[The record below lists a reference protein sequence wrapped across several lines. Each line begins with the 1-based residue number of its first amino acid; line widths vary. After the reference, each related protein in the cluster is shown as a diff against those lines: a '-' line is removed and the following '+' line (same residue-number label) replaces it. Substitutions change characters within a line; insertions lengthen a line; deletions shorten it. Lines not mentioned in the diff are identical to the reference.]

1 MKTRILIVE
10 DQSVEANNLKIILQK
25 AGYHVC
31 SIAISVA
38 QALTIIENEKP
49 HLALLDIQLKG
60 SQTGIDL
67 AHMLALRNMA
77 FIFLSAN
84 ADAATL
90 KLAKETCPYG
100 FLLKP
105 FRQKE
110 VLVML
115 DVAFYLH
122 QQKQQQQQA
131 PQRRP
136 ISKAKPGY
144 ENILGESAAMKSV
157 FQQLEIVSQTDTS
170 ALILGESGTGKE
182 LIANAI
188 HRMSKRSQKPF
199 VIVNC
204 GALPANLI
212 ESQLFGHEKG
222 AFTGAYEKQTGKF
235 EQADGGTIFL
245 DEVGELPVDL
255 QVKFLRVLQEKEIE
269 PIGGK
274 RKPINVRVIAATNRN
289 LEEEMAAGR
298 FRMDLYYRLNI
309 FPILMP
315 PLRKRQEDILPL
327 ADHFLTQIATRE
339 SKAIEGFA
347 ATAKDTLLS
356 YHWPGNIRELQ
367 NMIERSVLLCSGT
380 IITDIPL
387 VKGIHRPP
395 SSPDDAIKTFSEN
408 ERDHILAVLEFTKW
422 KVFGPGGAAEILA
435 LNGST
440 LQSKMKKLGIEKRI
454 VPK

>member
-1 MKTRILIVE
+1 M
-10 DQSVEANNLKIILQK
+10 
-25 AGYHVC
+25 
-31 SIAISVA
+31 
-38 QALTIIENEKP
+38 
-49 HLALLDIQLKG
+49 ALLDIRLKG

-67 AHMLALRNMA
+67 AHILAARNLA

-90 KLAKETCPYG
+90 KQAKESCPYG

-122 QQKQQQQQA
+122 QQKQEQSTAATRTQ
-131 PQRRP
+131 PG
-136 ISKAKPGY
+136 KLKPGY
-144 ENILGESAAMKSV
+144 ENILGESPAMKTV
-157 FQQLEIVSQTDTS
+157 FTQLEIVAQTDTS
-170 ALILGESGTGKE
+170 VLVLGESGTGKE
-182 LIANAI
+182 LIANAV
-188 HRMSKRSQKPF
+188 HRLSKRCKQPF
-199 VIVNC
+199 VVVNC
-204 GALPANLI
+204 GALPPNLI

-274 RKPINVRVIAATNRN
+274 RRNVNVRVIAATNKN
-289 LEEEMAAGR
+289 LEAEMAAGR

-309 FPILMP
+309 FPIHVP
-315 PLRKRQEDILPL
+315 PLRERREDILSL
-327 ADHFLTQIATRE
+327 AAHFATQVAIRE
-339 SKAIEGFA
+339 SRQLEGFSEA
-347 ATAKDTLLS
+347 AGEALLH

-367 NMIERSVLLCSGT
+367 NVMERCVLLSPGNF
-380 IITDIPL
+380 IQSIPL
-387 VKGIHRPP
+387 PASPGAGIPQRQLPG
-395 SSPDDAIKTFSEN
+395 AVKTFSEN
-408 ERDHILAVLEFTKW
+408 ERDHILSVLEKTQGKI
-422 KVFGPGGAAEILA
+422 FGPGGAAQLLA

-440 LQSKMKKLGIEKRI
+440 LQSKMKKLGIGKRME
-454 VPK
+454 

>member
-10 DQSVEANNLKIILQK
+10 DESVEANNLKIILRK

-31 SIAISVA
+31 SIAVSVA
-38 QALTIIENEKP
+38 QALVILEEEKP
-49 HLALLDIQLKG
+49 DFALLDIRLKG

-67 AHMLALRNMA
+67 AHILAARNLA

-90 KLAKETCPYG
+90 QQAKETCPYG

-122 QQKQQQQQA
+122 RQKQEQPLA
-131 PQRRP
+131 TQR
-136 ISKAKPGY
+136 KAAGKLKPGY
-144 ENILGESAAMKSV
+144 ENILGESPAMKAV
-157 FQQLEIVSQTDTS
+157 FNQLEIVSQTDTS
-170 ALILGESGTGKE
+170 VLVLGESGTGKE

-188 HRMSKRSQKPF
+188 HHLSHRSKQPF

-204 GALPANLI
+204 GALPASLI
-212 ESQLFGHEKG
+212 ESLLFGHEKG
-222 AFTGAYEKQTGKF
+222 AFTGAYEKQIGKF

-245 DEVGELPVDL
+245 DEIGELPVDL

-274 RKPINVRVIAATNRN
+274 RRSVNVRVIAATNKN
-289 LEEEMAAGR
+289 LLEEMAAGR

-309 FPILMP
+309 FPIHMP
-315 PLRKRQEDILPL
+315 PLRKRREDIPAL
-327 ADHFLTQIATRE
+327 AAH
-339 SKAIEGFA
+339 FA
-347 ATAKDTLLS
+347 AQVTLREKKQLHGLS
-356 YHWPGNIRELQ
+356 DAAREALLAYHWPGNIRELQ
-367 NMIERSVLLCSGT
+367 NVMERSVLLCTGNIIQSVSLAAPDAVPLPSIPSGT
-380 IITDIPL
+380 
-387 VKGIHRPP
+387 V
-395 SSPDDAIKTFSEN
+395 KTFTEN
-408 ERDHILAVLEFTKW
+408 ERDHILAVLEKTQGKI
-422 KVFGPGGAAEILA
+422 FGPGGAAQLLA
-435 LNGST
+435 LNGTT
-440 LQSKMKKLGIEKRI
+440 LQSKMKKLGIGKRM
-454 VPK
+454 V